1 MGPVLAV
8 IGESLTVGV
17 CCRGNRGKGVAI
29 ASVALNSIALIF
41 AVELIRGLSVAICD
55 DSDYSCD
62 YYYG

>member
-17 CCRGNRGKGVAI
+17 CYRGDRGKGVAI

-41 AVELIRGLSVAICD
+41 AVVGLSVA
-55 DSDYSCD
+55 
-62 YYYG
+62 